1 MTTKQTAKPRTTP
14 KRPDSNRTTEARQ
27 TAILRRAV
35 RRDNRVLG
43 FRA

>member
-1 MTTKQTAKPRTTP
+1 MTTKQATKPTTTP
-14 KRPDSNRTTEARQ
+14 KRPDSTRTAEARQ

-43 FRA
+43 FRS